1 MTELKPWEAAIAET
15 NRLRRE
21 LDITNA
27 DHIALWIEANTVLD
41 EPMNQCASWLAV
53 QIVEAYER
61 TRATPRT
68 DEELVERLR
77 YTYEHGIF
85 VAAEN
90 GMLAGADEAADCI
103 TALSAE
109 VERLKADGRLLIND
123 CDCIGMKSPMLENF
137 RQALGAKP

>member
-1 MTELKPWEAAIAET
+1 MTELKPCWICQSPAELDYHCGTRYVECTNEDCGNQGPLDWNDEGAISAWNREAET
-15 NRLRRE
+15 NL
-21 LDITNA
+21 I
-27 DHIALWIEANTVLD
+27 
-41 EPMNQCASWLAV
+41 
-53 QIVEAYER
+53 
-61 TRATPRT
+61 PRPAG
-68 DEELVERLR
+68 EVGELVERLR

-90 GMLAGADEAADCI
+90 GMLAGADEAADRI
-103 TALSAE
+103 EALSAE